1 MNHIIKN
8 KLWNII
14 GIILHET
21 YYEPNYKIH
30 IMKHIIC
37 NILYE
42 TYMKLKLNIFV
53 SYDMIHSMFH
63 LICFI

>member
-53 SYDMIHSMFH
+53 S
-63 LICFI
+63 

>member
-14 GIILHET
+14 RIILHET
-21 YYEPNYKIH
+21 YYEPNYTIH
-30 IMKHIIC
+30 IMKHIIW

-42 TYMKLKLNIFV
+42 TYYMKLK
-53 SYDMIHSMFH
+53 
-63 LICFI
+63 